1 MAQITFTST
10 FSLILHHFTK
20 KWSEMRL
27 LVYFTNIVEGKT
39 NFWHH
44 ENLRQEEE
52 LEWMRGKGQKFAL
65 PEKLRSSLPFLIIWW
80 GFFSF
85 LFWLSHYYRTLTC
98 LNATSFT
105 LLWWQ
110 LSNSYFVIVFFA
122 SSLLLH
128 ALALFV
134 EVEENN
140 VALASSQK
148 TSVVKLLDF
157 FQLFMAL
164 KVNVTVSLL
173 ILQRLILRLLKTET
187 TGCQS
192 KFCT

>member
-1 MAQITFTST
+1 M
-10 FSLILHHFTK
+10 
-20 KWSEMRL
+20 
-27 LVYFTNIVEGKT
+27 NEGKRPKVCPSR
-39 NFWHH
+39 
-44 ENLRQEEE
+44 E
-52 LEWMRGKGQKFAL
+52 A
-65 PEKLRSSLPFLIIWW
+65 P
-80 GFFSF
+80 FFSSV
-85 LFWLSHYYRTLTC
+85 SHYLMRVFFISFLT
-98 LNATSFT
+98 FT
-105 LLWWQ
+105 LLQ
-110 LSNSYFVIVFFA
+110 DTDLFKCDFFHIIVMATFQFLFCYSFFA

-192 KFCT
+192 KF